1 MTNGIVFVHKSN
13 FSPSPPVFLWIFSYL
28 ISHVKKVILLLIT
41 VNANIMEVD
50 SKIIVVPWDFTPVT
64 DYALQ
69 HAIKISRMTHN
80 DICLLHIV
88 EKITTEGG
96 IKAKQAAMNIKGNEV
111 ERQYG
116 VKVKTHVQR
125 GTIFKQIP
133 EFVNDRGASLVVMGT
148 HGMSGMQKITGSWAL
163 KVIAKSKVPYI
174 VVQAPPDDQERYHN
188 IVCPI
193 DWRAE
198 EKEKLSMAI
207 FMGKYFDSKIHI
219 LKATRKDESL
229 AKKANLNLNYAVR
242 MLIQN
247 NIEYE
252 ISEVPSDKL
261 AERTL
266 ATANETKADLIL
278 IMTTKDITFADYVI
292 GAKEQEIIA
301 NSSKIPVCCVNP
313 TSAFAN
319 LGQFMYG

>member
-1 MTNGIVFVHKSN
+1 MD
-13 FSPSPPVFLWIFSYL
+13 
-28 ISHVKKVILLLIT
+28 
-41 VNANIMEVD
+41 VD

-64 DYALQ
+64 EYALQ

-96 IKAKQAAMNIKGNEV
+96 IKAKQAAMNNKGSEI
-111 ERQYG
+111 EHKYG
-116 VKVKTHVQR
+116 VTVKTHVQR

-133 EFVNDRGASLVVMGT
+133 EFVNDHSASLVVMGT
-148 HGMSGMQKITGSWAL
+148 HGMSGMQKLTGSWAL
-163 KVIAKSKVPYI
+163 KVIAKSRVPYI
-174 VVQAPPDDQERYHN
+174 VVQAPPADMERFRN

-207 FMGKYFDSKIHI
+207 FMSKYFDTKVHV

-229 AKKANLNLNYAVR
+229 AKKANLNLNFTVR

-252 ISEVPSDKL
+252 IREVPSDKL
-261 AERTL
+261 AEQTIEIAQQL
-266 ATANETKADLIL
+266 NADLIL

-292 GAKEQEIIA
+292 GAKEQYIIA
-301 NSSKIPVCCVNP
+301 NSQKIPVCCVNP
-313 TSAFAN
+313 SSSFAN